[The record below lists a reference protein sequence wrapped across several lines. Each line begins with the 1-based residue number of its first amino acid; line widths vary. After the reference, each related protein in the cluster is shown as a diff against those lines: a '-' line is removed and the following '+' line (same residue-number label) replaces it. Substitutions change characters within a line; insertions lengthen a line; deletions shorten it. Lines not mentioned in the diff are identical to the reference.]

1 MVNNTTNQNQ
11 LIQEQVANF
20 VVEPLQAASVILNS
34 GATIIDSAAPVK
46 IPRIVST
53 SGVGFVG
60 EGEKI
65 PDNYTVEASELR
77 LMPEERKSLKVISRV
92 TNELIRSAAVGVS
105 QMLQARIV
113 EDMRVELDEA
123 LLTGDGAD
131 DGPTGLFEQPGVT
144 TGTLDLTEPDT
155 FLDGIALAAAQD
167 VTPDRWIMN
176 AQDFIEVRK
185 IKDGD
190 GRYILQPDMTQAGQF
205 QLQGIPVSVSNRVP
219 RGKAALLNIGELIV
233 VRDTDPQIT
242 ILNELFAQYDQT
254 GIRVTS
260 RYDLGL
266 ARPSGV
272 VILEQD
278 AE

>member
-105 QMLQARIV
+105 QMLQKRIV

-185 IKDGD
+185 IKDAD

-205 QLQGIPVSVSNRVP
+205 QLQGIPVSTSNRVP

-242 ILNELFAQYDQT
+242 TLNERYAEYDQT

-266 ARPSGV
+266 ARPSK
-272 VILEQD
+272 
-278 AE
+278 A